1 MTMHVTEGARRATLV
16 LRISRLCRSCAHAL
30 LSLNLKKKR
39 DCLQS
44 SDAQA
49 QWLLHSCY
57 LIPLSLAIN
66 YYYDNNYYQHT
77 GPILITRSEKEK
89 AISLKSLTIYT

>member
-1 MTMHVTEGARRATLV
+1 MTMRVTEGARRAALV
-16 LRISRLCRSCAHAL
+16 SRISWLCRSCARAL
-30 LSLNLKKKR
+30 LSLNLKKKI

-66 YYYDNNYYQHT
+66 YYYDNYYQHT
-77 GPILITRSEKEK
+77 GPILINRSEKEK
-89 AISLKSLTIYT
+89 AISLKSLTINT